1 MPSDSFS
8 LFGPARWTPAD
19 RSRTFALVL
28 VANEGEHERR
38 LVERKR
44 PGLEGSPLDDTGSDA
59 KPYTMRAL
67 FKNGHG
73 VPDVPDPAYPQYC
86 FDFLEALEQRGKGT
100 STLYVP
106 GRGEKRVRFKKYHSA
121 QSIEA
126 RDAELIDLTFIDDLE
141 SEHVT
146 AGAFSLPSA
155 KSAGP
160 VAMRRLRDD
169 ARALGVGGDLLDKL
183 EVAVNRMNAAAM
195 APFDSAAALQQRVGE
210 VLGLIHRF
218 ELNLATAPRRLG
230 GGAINPIAQ
239 AEASSVHLGLAQLRD
254 NAHKQA
260 GATYGEG
267 SVVER
272 SYPVPLSIYEVATIE
287 RQDPGELL
295 NLNARRLP
303 SLVAI
308 LPGTPVLV
316 KAA

>member
-1 MPSDSFS
+1 
-8 LFGPARWTPAD
+8 
-19 RSRTFALVL
+19 VL

-160 VAMRRLRDD
+160 VVMRRLRDD